1 MPGVVVP
8 MPRLPVVFVRINFV
22 DVAKYVSL
30 RVAKT
35 RSPPGVVDAIQCL
48 RSVPA
53 VGFERTSWG
62 VDVDDTW
69 SAPNGVDVPMPRRPC
84 CPVVV
89 STVMKFVESIV
100 VAPE

>member
-1 MPGVVVP
+1 M
-8 MPRLPVVFVRINFV
+8 
-22 DVAKYVSL
+22 